1 MSAAA
6 ALASAAGAMAG
17 TLLLVAGA
25 AKLVDRAGIAPLL
38 RGLGAPAS
46 LLQGAQVAVPGVEA
60 ACGAWLLTSLAPLP
74 ASAVAALLSAAFVAT
89 LLLAAARGVAE
100 PCRCFGA
107 LDRAGS
113 RRVAVARA
121 ALLVAVSLVALGAS
135 LSLSL
140 SLRGAGAG
148 ATAGS
153 PAWWLGVLLALGAVL
168 AFALIGEVAAFRTGV
183 RRRLAADAH
192 IDHKGQAR

>member
-140 SLRGAGAG
+140 RGAGAG
-148 ATAGS
+148 ATAGA